1 MTYLEFIKEQLIQA
15 VKNKSILDIAYEF
28 KRTDEY
34 KNRTMDEIVEMLE
47 SEVTE

>member
-15 VKNKSILDIAYEF
+15 VKNKSILDITYEF